1 MKHLTL
7 IRHAKSS
14 HDDASLRDFY
24 RTLNERGCEDAPR
37 MGRHLAEVCGWSPDL
52 IVCSTA
58 VRTLRT
64 AKLLLEGM
72 GDPER
77 YLQQEGRIYEA
88 SVSELLE
95 LVQETSDSVEHVSFI
110 GHNPGM
116 ENLTNW
122 LVGERAIQGFVTCAV
137 AMLELQIP
145 DWQGLKPGCGKLL
158 KYLEPRE
165 IP

>member
-14 HDDASLRDFY
+14 HDDPSLRDFH
-24 RTLNERGCEDAPR
+24 RTLNERGLEDAPR
-37 MGRHLAEVCGWSPDL
+37 MGRHLAEEFKWSPDL

-72 GDPER
+72 GEPER
-77 YLQQEGRIYEA
+77 YVHQEGRIYES
-88 SVSELLE
+88 SVSELIE
-95 LVQETSDSVEHVSFI
+95 VVQETNDSVGHLAMI

-116 ENLTNW
+116 ENLANW
-122 LVGERAIQGFVTCAV
+122 LVGERTIQGFVTCAV
-137 AMLELQIP
+137 AMLELEIS
-145 DWQGLKPGCGKLL
+145 DWRSLRSGCGKLL
-158 KYLEPRE
+158 QYLEPRK

>member
-14 HDDASLRDFY
+14 HDDPSLRDFH
-24 RTLNERGCEDAPR
+24 RTLNERGLEDAPR
-37 MGRHLAEVCGWSPDL
+37 MGRHLAEEFKWSPDL

-72 GDPER
+72 GEPER
-77 YLQQEGRIYEA
+77 YVHQEGRIYES
-88 SVSELLE
+88 SVSELIE
-95 LVQETSDSVEHVSFI
+95 VVQETKDSFGHLAII

-116 ENLTNW
+116 ENLANW
-122 LVGERAIQGFVTCAV
+122 LVGERAIQGLVTCAV
-137 AMLELQIP
+137 AMLELEIS
-145 DWQGLKPGCGKLL
+145 DWRSLKSGCGRLL
-158 KYLEPRE
+158 QYLEPRK
-165 IP
+165 IL